1 MENEKII
8 SVAHRPA
15 LESQY
20 SQVTPW
26 LGHQVRIFT
35 EKDEHSEGHLVCG
48 DCFGLML
55 PFK

>member
-15 LESQY
+15 LEGQY